1 MLVSLLQ
8 VDLFFYRDPEEAK
21 EQEEEEALVAPDY
34 GAVAEYTA
42 PGTDNWGADWGT
54 GEAAAAPAGIPAAG
68 ADWAAAPG
76 PVALQII
83 IYDLHLKMSHS
94 ISCLVCLGYNV

>member
-42 PGTDNWGADWGT
+42 PVGENWGGADWGT
-54 GEAAAAPAGIPAAG
+54 GEAAAPPAGIPAAG
-68 ADWAAAPG
+68 ADWASAPG
-76 PVALQII
+76 PDTPHII
-83 IYDLHLKMSHS
+83 HDLHKD
-94 ISCLVCLGYNV
+94 